1 MPRAALR
8 VGEWHCMLG
17 DGIAAD
23 GGALHS
29 ELHTKATMRKRR
41 GQWSSKQG
49 KRQERSTTCGV
60 FLAIQIK
67 MAIFAYLKLYSQN
80 NT

>member
-1 MPRAALR
+1 
-8 VGEWHCMLG
+8 MLG

-29 ELHTKATMRKRR
+29 ELHTKATMRKKRR
-41 GQWSSKQG
+41 GQRSSKQG

-60 FLAIQIK
+60 FLGNTNIIANFALRTKPRRQICARIK
-67 MAIFAYLKLYSQN
+67 VLK
-80 NT
+80 